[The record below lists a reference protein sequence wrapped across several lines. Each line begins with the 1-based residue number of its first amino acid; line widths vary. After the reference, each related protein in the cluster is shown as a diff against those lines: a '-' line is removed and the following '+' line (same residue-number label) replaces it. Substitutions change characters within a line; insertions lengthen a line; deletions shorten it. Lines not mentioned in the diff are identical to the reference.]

1 METLDPQ
8 AKAELA
14 ELMAKSMNDP
24 EMTEH
29 LKRLVMTLPIKGTD
43 KGTDLMKNL
52 PVTGEL
58 PAKAVIANGK
68 QLPNVLFSGD
78 LSQAVLGQIRLLSLI
93 GLVLVILF
101 GSMGTYWVTGMALR
115 PVQQLS
121 ARIQSI
127 DSTSLAARLPDEG
140 IEDEVKKLITA
151 FNGML
156 ERLER
161 SFDQQRAFAVDSA
174 HELRTP
180 LTILRTSLEV
190 VNDDPNATVEDYRA
204 TARMQERALERL
216 EGLVGDLLVLAQ
228 SECLPVVEEVA
239 LGPLLEEVRADLSP
253 LAAEYDVSVEL
264 TGDLHT
270 RAQGDFRLLARAFG
284 NLVENAIRYNHR
296 GGRVTIDV
304 TEAGSTIC
312 VKVIDQGI
320 GISAADLPHIFER
333 FYRVDRSRGRHTGGA
348 GLGLA
353 IVQHVVRQHR
363 GDIQVTSSAG
373 KGSTFTVT
381 LPGAA

>member
-1 METLDPQ
+1 MEPKTLGDMLRPLRRPTLRLRMTLWTSALLIITASLLVLFITVGTTIRVPKTLFISTMETLDPQ

-58 PAKAVIANGK
+58 PAKAVITNGK

-140 IEDEVKKLITA
+140 PEDEVKK
-151 FNGML
+151 
-156 ERLER
+156 
-161 SFDQQRAFAVDSA
+161 
-174 HELRTP
+174 
-180 LTILRTSLEV
+180 
-190 VNDDPNATVEDYRA
+190 
-204 TARMQERALERL
+204 
-216 EGLVGDLLVLAQ
+216 
-228 SECLPVVEEVA
+228 
-239 LGPLLEEVRADLSP
+239 
-253 LAAEYDVSVEL
+253 
-264 TGDLHT
+264 
-270 RAQGDFRLLARAFG
+270 
-284 NLVENAIRYNHR
+284 
-296 GGRVTIDV
+296 
-304 TEAGSTIC
+304 
-312 VKVIDQGI
+312 
-320 GISAADLPHIFER
+320 
-333 FYRVDRSRGRHTGGA
+333 
-348 GLGLA
+348 
-353 IVQHVVRQHR
+353 
-363 GDIQVTSSAG
+363 
-373 KGSTFTVT
+373 
-381 LPGAA
+381 